1 MMIVNEYRHHAAA
14 CLRIAD
20 DISDPQNKMQLIAI
34 AQAWLKLAQKA
45 EEDLVPR
52 SGWKRAAAQ

>member
-1 MMIVNEYRHHAAA
+1 MTVNEYRHHAAD

-20 DISDPQNKMQLIAI
+20 DIADPQNKMQLIAM

-45 EEDLVPR
+45 EEGRVPE
-52 SGWKRAAAQ
+52 SGWKRAAAR